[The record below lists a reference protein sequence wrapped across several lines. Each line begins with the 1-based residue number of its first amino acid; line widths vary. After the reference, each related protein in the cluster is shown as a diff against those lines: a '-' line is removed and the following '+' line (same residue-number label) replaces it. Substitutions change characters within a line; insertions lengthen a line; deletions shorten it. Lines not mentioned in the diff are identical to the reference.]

1 MTPFMVRLATLQDRE
16 RALTLTNDEAA
27 ELTALRQRLATEEQE
42 VADNPATPFT
52 DEARRPLITGEDN
65 PATPEDESDY
75 LGALQSKDARER
87 ERVAML
93 YLRKALALL
102 EPLAMALLKTALTNG
117 VKLLD
122 APAPLAPLVEVVR
135 GAAEESARV
144 VLDDVTP
151 R

>member
-1 MTPFMVRLATLQDRE
+1 MTPSMARLATLQDRE

-27 ELTALRQRLATEEQE
+27 EFTALRQRLATEEQE
-42 VADNPATPFT
+42 VADDPKTLLV

-135 GAAEESARV
+135 GAAEDAARV
-144 VLDDVTP
+144 VLDDVRP
-151 R
+151 